1 MISVSINDFLYII
14 SFLVSPVVALAIF
27 IARKDANIRW
37 FLMVLLTAE
46 LVDEAMHDT
55 ALSWGEM
62 YYIFGMASN
71 ALIITL
77 ILFRKYT
84 ASYFAHGFMSS
95 ENNFFK
101 RAYKGYKFKLQEGGI
116 IGLCVISFF
125 ICLGFVIEGILYKSW
140 VIDSLPYRDFVY
152 SPVQTILH
160 LLTAV
165 AAITLALNSQQKK
178 GKLT

>member
-62 YYIFGMASN
+62 YYI
-71 ALIITL
+71 
-77 ILFRKYT
+77 
-84 ASYFAHGFMSS
+84 
-95 ENNFFK
+95 
-101 RAYKGYKFKLQEGGI
+101 
-116 IGLCVISFF
+116 
-125 ICLGFVIEGILYKSW
+125 LGW
-140 VIDSLPYRDFVY
+140 
-152 SPVQTILH
+152 H
-160 LLTAV
+160 LTH
-165 AAITLALNSQQKK
+165 
-178 GKLT
+178 